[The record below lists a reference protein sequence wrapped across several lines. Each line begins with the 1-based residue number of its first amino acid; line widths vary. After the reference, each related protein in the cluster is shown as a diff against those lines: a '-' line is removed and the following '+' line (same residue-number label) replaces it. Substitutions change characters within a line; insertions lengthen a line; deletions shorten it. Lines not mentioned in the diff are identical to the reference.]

1 MAGISPGMYP
11 GSYPS
16 SEQNPYPS
24 IAMENSA
31 SAFYGSLVSRDQCLE
46 LSRMGWDASSLNV
59 CIHCS
64 ACLLALSNL
73 FIEFIL
79 AIKVASDI
87 SVWAGRDPG
96 IRGNKAVKSVEC
108 TDTVN

>member
-31 SAFYGSLVSRDQCLE
+31 SAFYGSLVSRDQCLA
-46 LSRMGWDASSLNV
+46 LGWMLQDRTSSLNV

-64 ACLLALSNL
+64 ACLGWLSLSNL

-79 AIKVASDI
+79 AIKVASDT
-87 SVWAGRDPG
+87 SVWLRRGG
-96 IRGNKAVKSVEC
+96 ILVYEVTGL
-108 TDTVN
+108 

>member
-31 SAFYGSLVSRDQCLE
+31 SAFYGSLVSRDQCLA
-46 LSRMGWDASSLNV
+46 LGWMLQDEHQASMF
-59 CIHCS
+59 
-64 ACLLALSNL
+64 A
-73 FIEFIL
+73 FI
-79 AIKVASDI
+79 APP
-87 SVWAGRDPG
+87 VWAGCLSL
-96 IRGNKAVKSVEC
+96 ICSLNLYSQ
-108 TDTVN
+108 

>member
-1 MAGISPGMYP
+1 MLQA
-11 GSYPS
+11 
-16 SEQNPYPS
+16 
-24 IAMENSA
+24 
-31 SAFYGSLVSRDQCLE
+31 
-46 LSRMGWDASSLNV
+46 SLNV
-59 CIHCS
+59 CIHCF

-79 AIKVASDI
+79 AIKVASDT

>member
-46 LSRMGWDASSLNV
+46 LSRMGCFKPQCLHSL
-59 CIHCS
+59 
-64 ACLLALSNL
+64 LRLSL
-73 FIEFIL
+73 GSL
-79 AIKVASDI
+79 
-87 SVWAGRDPG
+87 
-96 IRGNKAVKSVEC
+96 
-108 TDTVN
+108 

>member
-46 LSRMGWDASSLNV
+46 LSRMGMGCFKPQCLHSL
-59 CIHCS
+59 
-64 ACLLALSNL
+64 LRLSL
-73 FIEFIL
+73 GSL
-79 AIKVASDI
+79 
-87 SVWAGRDPG
+87 
-96 IRGNKAVKSVEC
+96 
-108 TDTVN
+108 

>member
-46 LSRMGWDASSLNV
+46 LSRMG
-59 CIHCS
+59 
-64 ACLLALSNL
+64 
-73 FIEFIL
+73 
-79 AIKVASDI
+79 
-87 SVWAGRDPG
+87 
-96 IRGNKAVKSVEC
+96 
-108 TDTVN
+108 

>member
-24 IAMENSA
+24 ISMENSA
-31 SAFYGSLVSRDQCLE
+31 SAFYGSLVSTDQCLA
-46 LSRMGWDASSLNV
+46 RMGCFNRASSLNV

-64 ACLLALSNL
+64 ACLAGCLSLICSLNL
-73 FIEFIL
+73 Y
-79 AIKVASDI
+79 SQ
-87 SVWAGRDPG
+87 
-96 IRGNKAVKSVEC
+96 
-108 TDTVN
+108 

>member
-79 AIKVASDI
+79 AIKVASDT
-87 SVWAGRDPG
+87 SGGAGRDPG